1 MHKVLPT
8 VVVVV
13 VVEVVKKKES
23 WLPRLRESSSS
34 PKRLAPSSAKI
45 ILGVLVDV
53 VVEQVRPPSETVLG
67 LEVWTKR
74 RKIGT
79 TNARCSWSQEGRFLG
94 VASHDAFNQSC
105 I

>member
-1 MHKVLPT
+1 MHPQIVGTLSLHKVLPT

-45 ILGVLVDV
+45 IIGVPVDV

-67 LEVWTKR
+67 LEVRTKR

-79 TNARCSWSQEGRFLG
+79 TTTSHG
-94 VASHDAFNQSC
+94 VRTWKWV
-105 I
+105 